1 MKYSSAM
8 YMLDQ
13 FHPLSLPRPPS
24 VGDALKQRR
33 RCLRQSLVRD
43 AVVTA
48 ARLLGWGLGPRPPRG
63 ARQLAHAH
71 LLQQNWRALWCAAR
85 SGAPRGTRY
94 QHLALLTVADRKAN
108 VTVANL
114 RESLKECEIPA
125 SRHDSWIATIS
136 KYLGESG
143 APAVLKAPRESAPPS
158 VRTNVKKHQRLRPA
172 IGKEIG
178 VEGLAWPR
186 QGFDKSIFSIA
197 PTGQRL
203 KQPQVTAQSSGSC
216 SPPLP

>member
-1 MKYSSAM
+1 M
-8 YMLDQ
+8 
-13 FHPLSLPRPPS
+13 
-24 VGDALKQRR
+24 
-33 RCLRQSLVRD
+33 
-43 AVVTA
+43 
-48 ARLLGWGLGPRPPRG
+48 
-63 ARQLAHAH
+63 
-71 LLQQNWRALWCAAR
+71 WCAAR
-85 SGAPRGTRY
+85 SGAPRGTRC
-94 QHLALLTVADRKAN
+94 QHLALLTVADRKVN

-158 VRTNVKKHQRLRPA
+158 VRTNVKKHQRLCPP

-178 VEGLAWPR
+178 VEGLDRLR

-203 KQPQVTAQSSGSC
+203 KQPQVTAIRRDFRRWAIVTFDNLYGDQEFYDAAGEGLAVSFPNVNSRKGQAERGWATILKNGWENDLKDRVQR
-216 SPPLP
+216 SPAR

>member
-1 MKYSSAM
+1 M
-8 YMLDQ
+8 
-13 FHPLSLPRPPS
+13 
-24 VGDALKQRR
+24 KQRR

-48 ARLLGWGLGPRPPRG
+48 ARLLGWGLGLRPPRG

-85 SGAPRGTRY
+85 SGAPRGTRC

-143 APAVLKAPRESAPPS
+143 APAVSSRLPGSLRLPQCAPTSRNTNGFVRPSARRLAWRAFGLAAPR
-158 VRTNVKKHQRLRPA
+158 L
-172 IGKEIG
+172 
-178 VEGLAWPR
+178 
-186 QGFDKSIFSIA
+186 
-197 PTGQRL
+197 
-203 KQPQVTAQSSGSC
+203 
-216 SPPLP
+216 

>member
-1 MKYSSAM
+1 
-8 YMLDQ
+8 
-13 FHPLSLPRPPS
+13 
-24 VGDALKQRR
+24 
-33 RCLRQSLVRD
+33 
-43 AVVTA
+43 
-48 ARLLGWGLGPRPPRG
+48 
-63 ARQLAHAH
+63 
-71 LLQQNWRALWCAAR
+71 
-85 SGAPRGTRY
+85 
-94 QHLALLTVADRKAN
+94 LLTVADRKVN

-158 VRTNVKKHQRLRPA
+158 VRTNVKKHQRLCPP

-178 VEGLAWPR
+178 VEGFWPGCAKALIR
-186 QGFDKSIFSIA
+186 AHLLHRTDGSV
-197 PTGQRL
+197 RL
-203 KQPQVTAQSSGSC
+203 KQPQVTDQSSGSC

>member
-1 MKYSSAM
+1 
-8 YMLDQ
+8 MLDQ

-136 KYLGESG
+136 KRSTSASLEPLLSSRRPGSLRLPQC
-143 APAVLKAPRESAPPS
+143 APTSRNTNGF
-158 VRTNVKKHQRLRPA
+158 VRPLARR
-172 IGKEIG
+172 
-178 VEGLAWPR
+178 LAWRAWPGCAKALIRASSPSHRRVRGSSSPR
-186 QGFDKSIFSIA
+186 
-197 PTGQRL
+197 
-203 KQPQVTAQSSGSC
+203 
-216 SPPLP
+216 